1 MYLVYWKKEC
11 NNPKF
16 GMQMEIGKEGNFYCK
31 CAAHFFFLKKE
42 AQNCSLGASGAFK
55 NDD

>member
-1 MYLVYWKKEC
+1 
-11 NNPKF
+11 
-16 GMQMEIGKEGNFYCK
+16 MQQSQIWDANGDRQRGELLLQIYSTF
-31 CAAHFFFLKKE
+31 FFFLKKE